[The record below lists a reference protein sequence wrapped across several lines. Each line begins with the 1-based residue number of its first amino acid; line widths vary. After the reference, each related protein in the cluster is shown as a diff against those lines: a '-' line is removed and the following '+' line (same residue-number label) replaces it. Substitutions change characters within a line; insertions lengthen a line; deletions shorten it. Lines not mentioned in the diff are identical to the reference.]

1 MISSNDNGETMKQYL
16 KNLPKG
22 IVVGVGGITPGLSG
36 SVLLVIFGLYQ
47 QTIDSL
53 GNLFKNTK
61 KNLMF
66 LIPLLSGFIL
76 GVFAFSKV
84 ADFLLEHFEMQTR
97 FAFLGLVLG
106 TIPLFYRQVKQ
117 KGFSRKYYIHILLA
131 AGVGTVAFL
140 LNGSAFPQVEDPNLF
155 QSVLLGVAVAGSS
168 IVPGVD
174 SAVILSS
181 LGLYELYVST
191 LADLDWQVLLP
202 GIVGLVIGGLG
213 ISALMSRLIKRF
225 YTGTFS
231 VVFGLFLAM
240 IPNVL
245 SDAWRGIG
253 WNGAT
258 AVSFVLALL
267 GFCLSFYLSDVEKN
281 NSRLLRLF
289 GRKKGKKANE

>member
-1 MISSNDNGETMKQYL
+1 MKQYL
-16 KNLPKG
+16 KNFPKG

-84 ADFLLEHFEMQTR
+84 ADFLLERFEMQTR

-191 LADLDWQVLLP
+191 LADLNWQVLLP

-213 ISALMSRLIKRF
+213 ISALMSQLIKRF